1 MNIKIYKCNKC
12 GNILLNIKDSND
24 VICCQEKMEELEVHE
39 EKTSHTPLYYKQDKK
54 VFVSIDHE
62 MNSEHHI
69 EAIIIKSD
77 KELLIHYLEEDD
89 DPEIILGYEQNMSIY
104 SLCNK
109 HGLYKTM
116 VE

>member
-1 MNIKIYKCNKC
+1 MT
-12 GNILLNIKDSND
+12 
-24 VICCQEKMEELEVHE
+24 V
-39 EKTSHTPLYYKQDKK
+39 
-54 VFVSIDHE
+54 
-62 MNSEHHI
+62 EHHI